1 MSLYI
6 CMDIGSTDLKYGLI
20 DEAGRILLKQSRPS
34 EAGQGGPRL
43 MEVVKEA
50 AAEMISR
57 AVQRPEGI
65 CLSTSGMV
73 DCEKGSILYAY
84 AGQIP
89 EYTGMPVKS
98 IMEEAFHIPCE
109 IENDV
114 KCAALG
120 EYYQGEAAGDCFMM
134 TIGTGIGG
142 CYIRRGEVVHG
153 AGASAGEVG
162 YMEVNGRRFQDLA
175 SASALC
181 RRVAERKGISSITG
195 YEVFDQAKEGDAICL
210 EEIDA
215 LCEALA
221 SGIAILC
228 YVLNPDR
235 IVLGGGIMAQERML
249 RPRIERVLAQKLLP
263 VVYGSTR
270 LCFAKTKNDAGMI
283 GAFYH
288 VQNQRRK
295 E

>member
-50 AAEMISR
+50 AVEMISR
-57 AVQRPEGI
+57 AEQRPEGI

-134 TIGTGIGG
+134 TIVLYPPWRGG
-142 CYIRRGEVVHG
+142 AWGRRQRGRGRLYGGKRQKISGSGFRQRFVQKSSGAKRNLFHYRIRGLRPGEGGRCHLPGGDRCVVRGAGVRYRDPLLCVKSGPYRPGRRHHG
-153 AGASAGEVG
+153 AGENASAPD
-162 YMEVNGRRFQDLA
+162 R
-175 SASALC
+175 
-181 RRVAERKGISSITG
+181 TG
-195 YEVFDQAKEGDAICL
+195 PGP
-210 EEIDA
+210 
-215 LCEALA
+215 EAA
-221 SGIAILC
+221 SGRVWIDQTLLC
-228 YVLNPDR
+228 
-235 IVLGGGIMAQERML
+235 
-249 RPRIERVLAQKLLP
+249 
-263 VVYGSTR
+263 
-270 LCFAKTKNDAGMI
+270 
-283 GAFYH
+283 
-288 VQNQRRK
+288 QNK
-295 E
+295 K